1 MVWYQDP
8 HSLKLFNALKEKER
22 KEEKK
27 EGKKMTFNYIYSFS
41 LNIGLY
47 IWLGSLLS
55 FLIWAKLSRLLQ

>member
-27 EGKKMTFNYIYSFS
+27 EGKRQEKKKRKKLVISTDSFQS
-41 LNIGLY
+41 SQFMMEGDVH
-47 IWLGSLLS
+47 
-55 FLIWAKLSRLLQ
+55 A

>member
-27 EGKKMTFNYIYSFS
+27 EGKRQEKKKERN
-41 LNIGLY
+41 
-47 IWLGSLLS
+47 LLLA
-55 FLIWAKLSRLLQ
+55 LILSRAPNL